1 MDFASHEPVSA
12 QALERFEVDPQ
23 DGPDLDDLHFDVAKG
38 MRSQWNKTALQL
50 IQLRLGEELYEDGDD
65 VPERSE
71 QYLAKLIQERFQRL
85 VVVWKNA
92 QPLPNAGGEMESY
105 EAVEK
110 RMMEDKDI
118 ELKSCRHTT
127 RRISVGQFQSCST

>member
-1 MDFASHEPVSA
+1 MSAEALEGFAS
-12 QALERFEVDPQ
+12 DPQ
-23 DGPDLDDLHFDVAKG
+23 NGPNLADLHFDVAKG

-50 IQLRLGEELYEDGDD
+50 MHAKLRKELDEEYDQ

-71 QYLAKLIQERFQRL
+71 QYFTQLIQERFQRL
-85 VVVWKNA
+85 VVIWKNA
-92 QPLPNAGGEMESY
+92 QPHLTARGEIESY

-110 RMMEDKDI
+110 RMIEDKDI

-127 RRISVGQFQSCST
+127 RRINVGHFLPLNA